1 MGLPA
6 QMGGNRVGGA
16 VRERETLRVGEAI
29 GRNRV
34 RQIGE
39 GRGKMPLV
47 ASHSDAYMQ
56 ANMHTHTRIFKADC
70 IS

>member
-6 QMGGNRVGGA
+6 QMGGNGVGGA

-47 ASHSDAYMQ
+47 ASHSDAHMQ
-56 ANMHTHTRIFKADC
+56 AKHARADADLQ
-70 IS
+70 S